1 MDKRIIKFDDTEI
14 EEYELHQCKSPILI
28 SDLDINEIVVSISFL
43 LVNKILNISSVT
55 KVRKKLTFMHILSRN
70 EYI

>member
-1 MDKRIIKFDDTEI
+1 MDKKIIKFDDTEI

-28 SDLDINEIVVSISFL
+28 SHLDINEIVVSISFL
-43 LVNKILNISSVT
+43 LVNKILDISSVT
-55 KVRKKLTFMHILSRN
+55 KVRKKLTFMHSLSRN